1 MRRHLPITHP
11 LLKGPDQHLGK
22 PSFCGACRTSDFALQ
37 HRAGCLHRQT
47 PPSASQTVPV
57 PSAVGGS
64 VPKPRCPAL
73 SPGNKRCR
81 AQRGPGSPGDSGG
94 PGGTGGPRAA
104 GSAQLHGCLAGAQAR
119 STPQPPGTG
128 GSLCWRLS
136 QAWLVLSGG
145 SAGTGQ
151 SQPPSA
157 TFICKGQFT
166 CAGQEVTELAL
177 LTLSPLSSVSP
188 FSLVLPTLERAGTS
202 LRLEKHRTPLLELQ
216 LHGITQAAE

>member
-81 AQRGPGSPGDSGG
+81 AQRGPGSPGDPGG

-119 STPQPPGTG
+119 STPQPPALG
-128 GSLCWRLS
+128 GPF
-136 QAWLVLSGG
+136 AGG
-145 SAGTGQ
+145 CRRPRWCFLGAALAQGSH
-151 SQPPSA
+151 SHLLPPSFA
-157 TFICKGQFT
+157 RGSSCVQGRR
-166 CAGQEVTELAL
+166 
-177 LTLSPLSSVSP
+177 SPSWPCSP
-188 FSLVLPTLERAGTS
+188 CP
-202 LRLEKHRTPLLELQ
+202 H
-216 LHGITQAAE
+216 